1 MTFALTLL
9 VYVIIL
15 FIASLEAIVI
25 YRLLVPR
32 ETGGIDLSWLL
43 AADDGRASSSRLQLM
58 LFAFVIAGGFA
69 YLTVKGGAFPVI
81 DQSVL
86 TLLGISSA
94 NYALAKAIDNQTPT
108 PKPPSGPTPPGAPPP
123 GPQGP

>member
-1 MTFALTLL
+1 MSFAPTLL
-9 VYVIIL
+9 VYVIIS
-15 FIASLEAIVI
+15 FIALLEAVVI

-43 AADDGRASSSRLQLM
+43 AADDGKASSSRLQLI

-69 YLTVKGGAFPVI
+69 YLTVKGSAFPVI

-94 NYALAKAIDNQTPT
+94 NYALGKVIDNQTLT
-108 PKPPSGPTPPGAPPP
+108 PKPSSPAAPTQPGKGP
-123 GPQGP
+123 